1 MGIFLRLKKLIL
13 NLFFLFL
20 CGIILLPMLWLIIN
34 SFKSNVELFNDSL
47 ALPEVWQFSNY
58 VKAWNLGLFDY
69 FKNSV
74 LVSFISIAAILIL
87 SALLTYGL
95 TRFRVKGANFVLFI
109 ILGGMA
115 LSEQVALVPLYK
127 MLQSL
132 GLYDTY
138 LAVILP
144 YVAFRIPFAVLL
156 MRAYFL
162 SIPKELEEAA
172 IMDGYNSFQI
182 FLKIIVP
189 ISKPVFA
196 SCAIV
201 NLNFVWNEFLFA
213 NVFLERKEIMT
224 IPIGLMT
231 FKGDLKQDYTVMLAG
246 IAIASLPMII
256 MFLCMQ
262 KQFIRGL
269 TSGAVKG

>member
-132 GLYDTY
+132 GLY
-138 LAVILP
+138 
-144 YVAFRIPFAVLL
+144 
-156 MRAYFL
+156 
-162 SIPKELEEAA
+162 
-172 IMDGYNSFQI
+172 IMVS
-182 FLKIIVP
+182 
-189 ISKPVFA
+189 
-196 SCAIV
+196 
-201 NLNFVWNEFLFA
+201 
-213 NVFLERKEIMT
+213 
-224 IPIGLMT
+224 
-231 FKGDLKQDYTVMLAG
+231 
-246 IAIASLPMII
+246 
-256 MFLCMQ
+256 
-262 KQFIRGL
+262 
-269 TSGAVKG
+269 

>member
-138 LAVILP
+138 LAEVG
-144 YVAFRIPFAVLL
+144 
-156 MRAYFL
+156 
-162 SIPKELEEAA
+162 S
-172 IMDGYNSFQI
+172 
-182 FLKIIVP
+182 
-189 ISKPVFA
+189 
-196 SCAIV
+196 
-201 NLNFVWNEFLFA
+201 
-213 NVFLERKEIMT
+213 
-224 IPIGLMT
+224 
-231 FKGDLKQDYTVMLAG
+231 
-246 IAIASLPMII
+246 
-256 MFLCMQ
+256 
-262 KQFIRGL
+262 
-269 TSGAVKG
+269 